1 VRAHLP
7 AALVSRLANRKSVVV
22 PAVVGVC
29 ALLLAAVFAYVTFRG
44 AAPSPNELTM
54 DTERFVSREG
64 GFSLDLPGDLEVSRE
79 GRTAQ
84 FSSKDKDLVIVVG
97 PGQSGSLKKASKS
110 FLNTLEGNYASF
122 RLAGT
127 QTDEVDGRRALT
139 SYGQATN
146 SNEVKIRFVAVVV
159 RARPRNYTIA
169 VYTALNSDP
178 SVVLPRVN
186 AVVNG
191 FKVLPAAK
199 D

>member
-1 VRAHLP
+1 
-7 AALVSRLANRKSVVV
+7 LANRKSVVV

-44 AAPSPNELTM
+44 AAPSSDELTM

-84 FSSKDKDLVIVVG
+84 FVSKDKDLVIVVG
-97 PGQSGSLKKASKS
+97 PGEAGSLKQASKL
-110 FLNTLEGNYASF
+110 FLNTLEGNYTSF
-122 RLAGT
+122 TLAGT
-127 QTDEVDGRRALT
+127 KSEEVDGRRALT

-146 SNEVKIRFVAVVV
+146 SKKVKIRFVAVVV
-159 RARPRNYTIA
+159 RAQPRNYTIA
-169 VYTALNSDP
+169 AYTAFNSDP

-191 FKVLPAAK
+191 FKVLSAAK